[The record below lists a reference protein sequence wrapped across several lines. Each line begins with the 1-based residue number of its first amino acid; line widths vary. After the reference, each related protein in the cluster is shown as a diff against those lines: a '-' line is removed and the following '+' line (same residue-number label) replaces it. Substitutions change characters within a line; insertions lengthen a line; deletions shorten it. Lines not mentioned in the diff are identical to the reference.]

1 MLCNFCAPYKSQ
13 SLKTFVNLSV
23 QWEFKQQCR
32 MSFEHSWHL
41 KLPYFLLPFLWAKQV
56 LLKLPVYFFHFL
68 IQMHFTRRL
77 GRFAKVVVLQHSIYL
92 NAKQMR
98 KDLSSFLHSNLGKT
112 VAAVAAT
119 DGFLAEFRVSCRKRC
134 FHMPS

>member
-1 MLCNFCAPYKSQ
+1 
-13 SLKTFVNLSV
+13 
-23 QWEFKQQCR
+23 
-32 MSFEHSWHL
+32 
-41 KLPYFLLPFLWAKQV
+41 
-56 LLKLPVYFFHFL
+56 
-68 IQMHFTRRL
+68 MHFTRRL
-77 GRFAKVVVLQHSIYL
+77 GRFAKVAVLKCSIYL

-112 VAAVAAT
+112 VAAVAAE